1 MGYTGFFE
9 FLSNH
14 LKASLVI
21 EFNGVRLGMQ
31 KDLIEAE
38 FTSHTDRCGKQSCA
52 YALFAMGGKHGH
64 PANLA

>member
-1 MGYTGFFE
+1 MGYTGFIE
-9 FLSNH
+9 FLSNR

-21 EFNGVRLGMQ
+21 EFNGMRLGMQ

-38 FTSHTDRCGKQSCA
+38 FTSHTDRCGKQSGA
-52 YALFAMGGKHGH
+52 NALFAMGGKHGH